1 MILQMEPLSD
11 QVVMTPAP
19 ERPLHLQQT
28 DQNGARFDV
37 TGRYYVK
44 PNFLRVLR
52 MVEGVD
58 QTKVVFE
65 YKEVSETKIYSKF
78 TYLYE
83 TSFRSQNT

>member
-1 MILQMEPLSD
+1 MEPLSD
-11 QVVMTPAP
+11 QAVMTPAP

-65 YKEVSETKIYSKF
+65 YKEVSGLDKSHQC